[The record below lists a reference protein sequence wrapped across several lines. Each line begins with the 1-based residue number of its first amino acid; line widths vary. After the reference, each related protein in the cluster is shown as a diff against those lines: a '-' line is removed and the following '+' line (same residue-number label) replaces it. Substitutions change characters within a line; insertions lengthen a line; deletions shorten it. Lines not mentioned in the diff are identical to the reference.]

1 MPQQERQPLL
11 PSSNRDV
18 PAPHSAAA
26 PVAKRDKGVLQSSLD
41 IVFSYS
47 RSQQLFAASHLPSAP
62 SFIDDP
68 ADDSYFY
75 NEADEDDEGEE
86 GESEDGDVEAEES
99 MIRETTEDYEDLEED
114 LPPELRRGR
123 QGTDQRTHL
132 ASGTTSTTTSGDGV
146 GKNRSALVGG
156 RRRKDLA
163 NDTTN
168 DPEHGFFGQTDHSPS
183 PSRGPSPTRAGAG
196 QMVGEGPGREAL
208 HYRQS
213 RNYGTAAATGQ
224 QHKAPGAATRWA
236 SSRTITSANAFD
248 VSTLGG
254 GGATTTD
261 NNNNKDDQSFISN
274 DNDTSFATTTD
285 GDDSAAEAEEEE
297 PEEGLAKRKRSVVSF
312 RGDTDFGGGFTS
324 LSATPGGGGARRRRS
339 NVLNASTAGET
350 FTPLAPTSPNAH
362 AQAHA
367 HASQLSPLSS
377 RVLSSP
383 SGLRVASGFA
393 GSTAAARRGSI
404 AGRRMSVSVK
414 SIHGHQVELGRST
427 SGQTM
432 FNAIAV
438 LVGIGVLSEPLA
450 FRYAGWIGG
459 TLLLLAFGVVT
470 NYTAKLLAKL
480 ILEDPGCQGYSD
492 LGIKAF
498 GWKARW
504 FVDTLFCLEL
514 FALSIAWI
522 VLLGDSLHAV
532 LGRFSTDTYKI
543 IGFFIVVPTTLLP
556 LHLLSIPSLISL
568 FSSFLLILI
577 LLIDGFSKSAAPGS
591 IIHPV
596 KTSLGPDME
605 NYNFL
610 GGLGLLIAGFGGH
623 AIIPSLALDMKSPHK
638 FNKVCD
644 WAFGIASVIFMI
656 TGTAGYL
663 MFGDKVTDEITK
675 DLMKDEYGFSKT
687 LNQVATWMIVI
698 NPIAKFALCTR
709 PLNLTVEALFG
720 LNPMPHGDPHKPAL
734 TEANKPLL
742 EGEPPSTARE
752 RERDLGSQFTITT
765 TGAFAPT
772 PSASTPPSVALAEKR
787 KTAGRLVARV
797 GVTAACVAVAI
808 LLPEFERLMAFL
820 GSFTTFFICVL
831 LPLMFYTA
839 IVPKEERGRT
849 RDIIHLIIFV
859 ISSTMMVCGTA
870 WAFVS
875 E

>member
-1 MPQQERQPLL
+1 MTQTERQPLL

-18 PAPHSAAA
+18 PLPPTA

-47 RSQQLFAASHLPSAP
+47 RSQQIFAASHLPSAP

-75 NEADEDDEGEE
+75 NEEAEDDVEGSDDGVAEGE
-86 GESEDGDVEAEES
+86 DDAQES
-99 MIRETTEDYEDLEED
+99 MNQEPTQEYQDLEED

-123 QGTDQRTHL
+123 NQGTGQQQRASRLL
-132 ASGTTSTTTSGDGV
+132 ATADSTR
-146 GKNRSALVGG
+146 GKKRAVGG
-156 RRRKDLA
+156 RAGQRKDFA
-163 NDTTN
+163 DAI
-168 DPEHGFFGQTDHSPS
+168 DPEHGFFGQSDHSPS
-183 PSRGPSPTRAGAG
+183 PSRGPSPTRAARA
-196 QMVGEGPGREAL
+196 QQLVGEGPGRDAL
-208 HYRQS
+208 LHRQA
-213 RNYGTAAATGQ
+213 RPGYGAAAVL
-224 QHKAPGAATRWA
+224 PNDTRWT

-248 VSTLGG
+248 VSTKGVS
-254 GGATTTD
+254 
-261 NNNNKDDQSFISN
+261 DDTSFIS
-274 DNDTSFATTTD
+274 DDTSFATAD
-285 GDDSAAEAEEEE
+285 NDDDENVNEEE
-297 PEEGLAKRKRSVVSF
+297 PGAKRKRSVVSF
-312 RGDTDFGGGFTS
+312 RGDTDFSGGFTP
-324 LSATPGGGGARRRRS
+324 LSTTTTRRRKS
-339 NVLNASTAGET
+339 NVLNASTAGEP
-350 FTPLAPTSPNAH
+350 FSPSSN
-362 AQAHA
+362 AQAY
-367 HASQLSPLSS
+367 ASQLSPLSS
-377 RVLSSP
+377 RVLTSP
-383 SGLRVASGFA
+383 SGLRVSSGFPGGT
-393 GSTAAARRGSI
+393 GSGARRGSI
-404 AGRRMSVSVK
+404 VGRRMSVSVK
-414 SIHGHQVELGRST
+414 SLHGHEVELGRST

-480 ILEDPGCQGYSD
+480 ILDDPNCQGYSD

-498 GWKARW
+498 GWKARL
-504 FVDTLFCLEL
+504 FVDTL
-514 FALSIAWI
+514 
-522 VLLGDSLHAV
+522 
-532 LGRFSTDTYKI
+532 
-543 IGFFIVVPTTLLP
+543 
-556 LHLLSIPSLISL
+556 
-568 FSSFLLILI
+568 SFLLILI

-591 IIHPV
+591 ILHPV
-596 KTSLGPDME
+596 RTSLGPDME

-709 PLNLTVEALFG
+709 PLNLTIEALFG
-720 LNPMPHGDPHKPAL
+720 LNPMPHGDPHKPAPHGGE
-734 TEANKPLL
+734 TSKPLL
-742 EGEPPSTARE
+742 EGETQ
-752 RERDLGSQFTITT
+752 RDLGSQFTITT
-765 TGAFAPT
+765 TGAFAP
-772 PSASTPPSVALAEKR
+772 PPAASAGPSVALAEKR
-787 KTAGRLVARV
+787 KTAGRLVARI

-839 IVPKEERGRT
+839 IVPKAERGRT
-849 RDIIHLIIFV
+849 RDLVHLIIFV